1 MKHLFSGIKQFFCV
15 QNDFLAGRGNFP
27 KPAQLKRPFSWP
39 SLAQNLPQ
47 IPPLILLLMWEKVHV
62 LQPFVTGYFYFS
74 KSSRW
79 VNCVLQLASCLN
91 RLTRELYYLDRC
103 PRIQRKTNKNETRS
117 CHLKERQIH
126 RTALNCAKK
135 NKIKKNWVDFIC
147 LKHNGG
153 QIKGLLAGHDCIK
166 SQVGGSDCESPQQS
180 LKFKTP
186 ASIDSMKLKNFN
198 TPYKVTV

>member
-1 MKHLFSGIKQFFCV
+1 MYKTI
-15 QNDFLAGRGNFP
+15 
-27 KPAQLKRPFSWP
+27 SWQGGETF
-39 SLAQNLPQ
+39 QNLPSEKGPSPGQVWPQ
-47 IPPLILLLMWEKVHV
+47 IPQLVIFILLLMWEKVHV

-91 RLTRELYYLDRC
+91 RLTRELYYLDRR
-103 PRIQRKTNKNETRS
+103 PHMQKKWNKNEMRS

-126 RTALNCAKK
+126 RTVWNHAK
-135 NKIKKNWVDFIC
+135 NNRVDFIC

-180 LKFKTP
+180 LKCKTT
-186 ASIDSMKLKNFN
+186 ASSDSIKLKNF
-198 TPYKVTV
+198 TPCKVTV